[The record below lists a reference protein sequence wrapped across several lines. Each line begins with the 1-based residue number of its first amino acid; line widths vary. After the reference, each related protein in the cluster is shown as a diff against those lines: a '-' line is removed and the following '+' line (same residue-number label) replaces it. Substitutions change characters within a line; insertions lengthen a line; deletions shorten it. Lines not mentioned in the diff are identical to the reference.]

1 MRISE
6 QEIKLIKKLAR
17 QIFGNGTKVFL
28 FGSRVDDRKKGGD
41 IDLFITSDQKSN
53 FTVSKKIDFLVELKS
68 LIGDQKIDVILD
80 TNSTRQK
87 KQFHHSITQQ
97 AVEL

>member
-6 QEIKLIKKLAR
+6 QEITLIKKLAC
-17 QIFGNGTKVFL
+17 QIFGNKTKVYL
-28 FGSRVDDRKKGGD
+28 FGSRVDDTKKGGD
-41 IDLFITSDQKSN
+41 IDLFIAGGQKSN

-68 LIGDQKIDVILD
+68 LIGNQKIDVILD
-80 TNSTRQK
+80 TEATRQK
-87 KQFHHSITQQ
+87 KQFHRSITQQ